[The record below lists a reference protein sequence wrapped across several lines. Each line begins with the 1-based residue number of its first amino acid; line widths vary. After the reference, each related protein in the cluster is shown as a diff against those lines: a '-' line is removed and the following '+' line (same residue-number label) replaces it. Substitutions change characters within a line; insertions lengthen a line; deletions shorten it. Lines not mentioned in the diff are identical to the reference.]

1 MRRLTGG
8 KPKQKGDHT
17 LVSHSTFP
25 SSPPPPPPPSWHAIP
40 GGETPRPKLGVR
52 QGFTWSTYRG
62 SSRKTR
68 GNQVPGVECPHVLLN
83 PLLLCPFSCSSP
95 RPSPF
100 RGHRGHI
107 GASLPPFLRYSTVSS
122 SSPVKL
128 PTSDTDRGPKGKG
141 RIEPKTVTPGGSRRA
156 VPTSPSGDLAR

>member
-8 KPKQKGDHT
+8 KPKQKGEHT

-52 QGFTWSTYRG
+52 QGFKWSIYRG

-68 GNQVPGVECPHVLLN
+68 GNQVPVVECPHVLLN
-83 PLLLCPFSCSSP
+83 PLLPCPFSCSSP

-107 GASLPPFLRYSTVSS
+107 GASLPSFCGTVLYHLLLPSS
-122 SSPVKL
+122 FQH
-128 PTSDTDRGPKGKG
+128 PTPTGDP
-141 RIEPKTVTPGGSRRA
+141 RA
-156 VPTSPSGDLAR
+156 KAG